1 MSKITRGYPVD
12 SWGNIANIPHGLPFL
27 GVSNHPPCLLA
38 IFFINLSIIVLESN
52 CLSFSWNP
60 NYFWLLQDFIH
71 LPLYPIIYI
80 SLDPITHIY
89 ICISIYIV
97 YINIPTKCVDKYLK
111 NVHLPPKFS
120 RIKASQVEPGQDL
133 AAVRRHVRLEVLLG
147 YLLFLRGQ
155 GKKPMSYPGNRDV
168 CVFAMKL
175 LYTYI
180 SLYMHICMH
189 MYVYI
194 LCT

>member
-1 MSKITRGYPVD
+1 M
-12 SWGNIANIPHGLPFL
+12 
-27 GVSNHPPCLLA
+27 
-38 IFFINLSIIVLESN
+38 
-52 CLSFSWNP
+52 
-60 NYFWLLQDFIH
+60 
-71 LPLYPIIYI
+71 
-80 SLDPITHIY
+80 
-89 ICISIYIV
+89 

-147 YLLFLRGQ
+147 HLLFLRGQ

-194 LCT
+194 YHAHKSQCIPFISP